1 MNLARLI
8 SSCRKRYRNFY
19 LMVAVAAAICVAV
32 ISGSL
37 IVGDSVRKSLQ
48 LRAADRLYNT
58 RSVVVISD
66 GFLGTEA
73 MQELS
78 LGPDSRAVL
87 LSDGFVSHS
96 GRLYPVMVWGMDV
109 LPDGS
114 LIPEGSIAV
123 NEEFARK
130 AGDFAGQDIVL
141 RLPASGLIPASSLF
155 VTSRYSTSMRLSFSS
170 AVDAAHGGNLS
181 LRNGQ
186 VIPYNVF
193 VSRKELCELLDLG
206 DKLNVIL
213 SPEDIPAQRLTSLSA
228 GSLGIRYDSGRITSD
243 GVFLKAALV
252 DKLTAECES
261 PNRLFS
267 YLVND
272 ISKDGRSVPYS
283 FATAIDYWNG
293 QPVEG
298 AILSDWA
305 ATRLRARA
313 GDVISVSF
321 YVSDELKN
329 LTEKTVSVQVSKVV
343 PVAEFARDAHLS
355 ADFPGLSNSESCS
368 EWDSDLPIDMSRI
381 TDDDEDYWS
390 VYRSTPKILLPYSLM
405 RPEWAADWGEATQIR
420 TSSEASVLTAISSG
434 DFPVTA
440 VQPLE
445 EALSNAVGGVDFG
458 GLFLALGFLIIFAA
472 LLLMYSPLGEMYA
485 ARAEEFSLMKSVGFS
500 DRRLARVL
508 WREVMPVAGAGAV
521 AGIVLALLYAGVVI
535 FLLGNIWSGAT
546 HTDGFSL
553 HPSGWALAAGILT
566 GLLLAAAVVFL
577 AIRGALSGKPSG
589 KQQKKNGSGVIPAV
603 ACTAALIICAAAGFV
618 LKSASVVLF
627 IATGCLCIAAGLLW
641 TRAALRRKDPAAV
654 TRNAVTRQSL
664 SNSLP
669 EVMTG
674 MITLTLGIFI
684 TFAVGL
690 NRKDFSDKRAF
701 EGATGGFDL
710 WCDLTVP
717 LQHDISTPVGR
728 RSLSLQGLGDDAFV
742 MQLTEVGGDDAS
754 CLNLNKI
761 TTPSILGFRS
771 QDFLESSFGIKDN
784 IFGLE
789 DDGAILSRMSSSHA
803 IYCLAD
809 ETVLMW
815 SLMMAV
821 GDTLHYSGPS
831 GEKLDVIIAGTLPN
845 TVFQGNV
852 LIPADKVREHWNVS
866 GSSVLLV
873 KSAKSAAGSI
883 LETALNEYGIRAV
896 PCTERLR
903 IFNSVTDT
911 YLTIFLMLG
920 AMGLLIGI
928 VSFVIGVRKR
938 LSRKKEE
945 ISLLKSLGYPDSMTE
960 SSLAYE
966 NSILPTAAV
975 ALGFISAVV
984 SVISSFGAISPWTW
998 LVCITT
1004 TVLCVF
1010 IVIRSVRKMARQA
1023 VKDSQER

>member
-1 MNLARLI
+1 MTLKELI
-8 SSCRKRYRNFY
+8 SACRRRYRNFY
-19 LMVAVAAAICVAV
+19 LMVAVATAICVAV
-32 ISGSL
+32 ITGSL

-48 LRAADRLYNT
+48 LRAADRLYDT
-58 RSVVVISD
+58 RSVVVCAD

-73 MQELS
+73 MKELS
-78 LGPDSRAVL
+78 LGPESRAVL
-87 LSDGFVSHS
+87 LSDGFVSHM
-96 GRLYPVMVWGMDV
+96 GKLYPVTVWGMDV

-114 LIPEGSIAV
+114 PIPEGSIAV

-130 AGDFAGQDIVL
+130 VGDFTGQDIVL
-141 RLPASGLIPASSLF
+141 RLPDNGLIPSSSLF
-155 VTSRYSTSMRLSFSS
+155 VTSRYSTSMRLAFSTT
-170 AVDAAHGGNLS
+170 VDAAHGGNLS

-193 VSRKELCELLDLG
+193 VSRKELCELLALG

-213 SPEDIPAQRLTSLSA
+213 SPEDVPSQRLSSLSA

-243 GVFLKAALV
+243 GVFIKAGLV
-252 DKLTAECES
+252 DRLSAQCDS

-272 ISKDGRSVPYS
+272 IRKDGRSVPYS
-283 FATAIDYWNG
+283 FATALDIWNG
-293 QPVEG
+293 QEVEG

-305 ATRLRARA
+305 ATRLGARA
-313 GDVISVSF
+313 GDVIAVSYF
-321 YVSDELKN
+321 VSDGLKN
-329 LTEKTVSVQVSKVV
+329 LQEKTVSIPVSKIV
-343 PVAEFARDAHLS
+343 PIAEFARDAHLS
-355 ADFPGLSNSESCS
+355 ADFPGLSDSESCS
-368 EWDSDLPIDMSRI
+368 DWDSDLPIDMSRI
-381 TDDDEDYWS
+381 SDDDEDYWS
-390 VYRSTPKILLPYSLM
+390 TYRSTPKILLPYSLM
-405 RPEWAADWGEATQIR
+405 RSEWAADWGEATQIR
-420 TSSEASVLTAISSG
+420 TASPASVLSSVSAA
-434 DFPVTA
+434 DFPVSV
-440 VQPLE
+440 VQPRD

-458 GLFLALGFLIIFAA
+458 GLFLALGCFIILAA

-485 ARAEEFSLMKSVGFS
+485 ARAGEFSVMNAVGYS
-500 DRRLARVL
+500 NRDIARILAREAL
-508 WREVMPVAGAGAV
+508 PAAGFGAL
-521 AGIVLALLYAGVVI
+521 AGIIIALLYAGGII

-553 HPSGWALAAGILT
+553 HPRGLALAAGIIC

-577 AIRGALSGKPSG
+577 AIRKALFKKAAVTSETGKTAG
-589 KQQKKNGSGVIPAV
+589 FIPAV
-603 ACTAALIICAAAGFV
+603 VCTAALAICAAAGFIM
-618 LKSASVVLF
+618 KSASVVMF
-627 IATGCLCIAAGLLW
+627 ILTGCLCLAAGLLW
-641 TRAALRRKDPAAV
+641 TRAILRRKDPDAV
-654 TRNAVTRQSL
+654 SQSAFSRQSL
-664 SNSLP
+664 SHSLP

-674 MITLTLGIFI
+674 MVTLALGVFI

-717 LQHDISTPVGR
+717 LQHDISTPQGR
-728 RSLSLQGLGDDAFV
+728 LPLNLQGLGDDAGV
-742 MQLTEVGGDDAS
+742 MQLTLVDGDDAS

-761 TTPSILGFRS
+761 TTPAILGFNPEDLLASGFR
-771 QDFLESSFGIKDN
+771 IKDN
-784 IFGLE
+784 MFGLK
-789 DDGAILSRMSSSHA
+789 DDGQVLERMGRGDA

-821 GDTLHYSGPS
+821 GDTLHYIGPS
-831 GEKLDVIIAGTLPN
+831 GENLDVVIAGTLPN

-852 LIPADKVREHWNVS
+852 LIPGDIVRGHWNER
-866 GSSVLLV
+866 GSRVLLV
-873 KSAKSAAGSI
+873 KSPNPDAGGI

-920 AMGLLIGI
+920 AIGLVIGI

-938 LSRKKEE
+938 LSRKKED
-945 ISLLKSLGYPDSMTE
+945 ISLMRALGYPDSETAA
-960 SSLAYE
+960 SLVRE
-966 NSILPTAAV
+966 NTLLPTAAV
-975 ALGFISAVV
+975 LLGFLSAVV

-998 LVCITT
+998 LICIITT
-1004 TVLCVF
+1004 GLCIFVVF
-1010 IVIRSVRKMARQA
+1010 RSVRKMTGQA
-1023 VKDSQER
+1023 LKGSD